1 MMMVLLVKFIN
12 FDNFFSAAALFL
24 SFINQTKYIFR
35 EIEWRR
41 REKREEKRTEETA
54 WIFGECTMWKGSV
67 KAA

>member
-41 REKREEKRTEETA
+41 REKREEKRKKRHGFSA
-54 WIFGECTMWKGSV
+54 SV
-67 KAA
+67 RCEKVV